1 MLVTTSERAE
11 TGVVAP
17 QVDWPSAWASVRR
30 FVAYAEER
38 GETIPPEQI
47 RELMLA
53 AHREFVVVPHL
64 LQLAQDMNE
73 SQNDALIP
81 VPREG

>member
-1 MLVTTSERAE
+1 MLITTPERAE
-11 TGVVAP
+11 TAVVAP

-53 AHREFVVVPHL
+53 AHREHVMIPHL
-64 LQLAQDMNE
+64 LRMVNQMDD
-73 SQNDALIP
+73 SLIP